1 MDKKL
6 YDKRKKP
13 DCKKEQQR
21 KEIFSTYSELCPQ
34 KPQDNRL
41 SGLETGNKKTGK
53 SGRIYDKIL
62 VWNIPPRITCPGVSD
77 WCSTHCYNAD
87 ARKDVYTIDRWC
99 ENLWDFHFR
108 LPELKDKIENQINE
122 TTGRCAVR
130 LHSSGDFFSEEY
142 IDFWKEIILEFPKV
156 SFWGYTRTWN
166 VPCLKDN
173 VNELMNLNNMQLF
186 ASYDTTMAT
195 SVPAIPKSLVFDT
208 KENLFEYTIIANT
221 KGDGEK
227 SGEDFWVKAERLL
240 YCALIGYI
248 YYEAPEEE
256 QNFSTLLEFINASEA
271 REDDEEFKNP
281 VDELFEDLEKAK
293 PEHFAVRQYKKY
305 KLAAGKTA
313 KSILISCGARLAPFD
328 IKELRDLMAYDEMEL
343 DMLGDQ
349 RTAMFVIISDTDDTF
364 NFVVS
369 ILYTQLFNLLCDKAD
384 DEHGG
389 RLPYHVRLLLDE
401 FANIGQIPKFDK
413 LIATIRS
420 REISASI
427 ILQSQSQLKTIY
439 KDAAE
444 TIIGN
449 CDTMLFLGG
458 KESSTL
464 KEISETL
471 GKETIDLYNTS
482 DTRGQS
488 PSFGTTYQKTGKE
501 LMSRDELSVM
511 DGSKC
516 ILQLRGVRP
525 FLSDKFDITK
535 HKRYKELS
543 DFDKKNAFDV
553 ERYLKHELRL
563 RMDEEFD
570 CYEVDVSEES
580 TA

>member
-208 KENLFEYTIIANT
+208 RENLFEYAEQQYRMWFRGQSDYSWGLVPSVQRKDGMGKNYEQYISTNFMIHTMRLNPNAPQRYDRASWLTLMQHYGLPTRLLDWSESPLVALYFALSSDEDAKTDAAVWVLNPMRLNKKVGYGEYVPPISYDSLRGDLEGAFSNHDNDDYGLQNRIIACH
-221 KGDGEK
+221 GVGCDLRMYVQQ
-227 SGEDFWVKAERLL
+227 SDFTIHSTAERLDQIL
-240 YCALIGYI
+240 KLDESCDYFYKIRIPQQIRKQLLAQLDAMGFHESSI
-248 YYEAPEEE
+248 YPDMEHIAKE
-256 QNFSTLLEFINASEA
+256 QADS
-271 REDDEEFKNP
+271 
-281 VDELFEDLEKAK
+281 
-293 PEHFAVRQYKKY
+293 H
-305 KLAAGKTA
+305 
-313 KSILISCGARLAPFD
+313 
-328 IKELRDLMAYDEMEL
+328 
-343 DMLGDQ
+343 
-349 RTAMFVIISDTDDTF
+349 F
-364 NFVVS
+364 NF
-369 ILYTQLFNLLCDKAD
+369 
-384 DEHGG
+384 
-389 RLPYHVRLLLDE
+389 
-401 FANIGQIPKFDK
+401 
-413 LIATIRS
+413 
-420 REISASI
+420 
-427 ILQSQSQLKTIY
+427 
-439 KDAAE
+439 
-444 TIIGN
+444 
-449 CDTMLFLGG
+449 
-458 KESSTL
+458 
-464 KEISETL
+464 
-471 GKETIDLYNTS
+471 
-482 DTRGQS
+482 
-488 PSFGTTYQKTGKE
+488 
-501 LMSRDELSVM
+501 
-511 DGSKC
+511 
-516 ILQLRGVRP
+516 
-525 FLSDKFDITK
+525 
-535 HKRYKELS
+535 
-543 DFDKKNAFDV
+543 
-553 ERYLKHELRL
+553 
-563 RMDEEFD
+563 
-570 CYEVDVSEES
+570 
-580 TA
+580 

>member
-208 KENLFEYTIIANT
+208 KENLFEYA
-221 KGDGEK
+221 
-227 SGEDFWVKAERLL
+227 VKHT
-240 YCALIGYI
+240 G
-248 YYEAPEEE
+248 
-256 QNFSTLLEFINASEA
+256 
-271 REDDEEFKNP
+271 
-281 VDELFEDLEKAK
+281 
-293 PEHFAVRQYKKY
+293 
-305 KLAAGKTA
+305 
-313 KSILISCGARLAPFD
+313 
-328 IKELRDLMAYDEMEL
+328 
-343 DMLGDQ
+343 
-349 RTAMFVIISDTDDTF
+349 
-364 NFVVS
+364 
-369 ILYTQLFNLLCDKAD
+369 
-384 DEHGG
+384 
-389 RLPYHVRLLLDE
+389 
-401 FANIGQIPKFDK
+401 
-413 LIATIRS
+413 
-420 REISASI
+420 SI
-427 ILQSQSQLKTIY
+427 ICPEQYGRVESCADCGLCMKKTNKDILFQL
-439 KDAAE
+439 
-444 TIIGN
+444 
-449 CDTMLFLGG
+449 
-458 KESSTL
+458 
-464 KEISETL
+464 
-471 GKETIDLYNTS
+471 
-482 DTRGQS
+482 
-488 PSFGTTYQKTGKE
+488 
-501 LMSRDELSVM
+501 
-511 DGSKC
+511 
-516 ILQLRGVRP
+516 
-525 FLSDKFDITK
+525 
-535 HKRYKELS
+535 H
-543 DFDKKNAFDV
+543 
-553 ERYLKHELRL
+553 
-563 RMDEEFD
+563 
-570 CYEVDVSEES
+570 
-580 TA
+580 